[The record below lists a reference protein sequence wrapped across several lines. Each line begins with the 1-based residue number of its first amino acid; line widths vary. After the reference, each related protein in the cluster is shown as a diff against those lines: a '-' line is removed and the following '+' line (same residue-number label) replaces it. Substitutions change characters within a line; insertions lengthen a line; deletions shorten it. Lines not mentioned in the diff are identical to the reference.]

1 MSDFNSNGSSNVT
14 KTVKYSDLNLSM
26 PLHPQLDDI
35 TPLKDIDAV
44 RQAVKNLILT
54 NFYDRPFHPELGSG
68 VTALLFENASIF
80 TAMRIRDE
88 IKRVLEDH
96 EPRVNVIDVDI
107 VDNSDA
113 NVYHISIAFN
123 IIHIQRDAE
132 VSFNLQR
139 IR

>member
-1 MSDFNSNGSSNVT
+1 
-14 KTVKYSDLNLSM
+14 M